1 MATNRVTGTLDV
13 RAGAAPAV
21 AEGKARSAAA
31 GRSRSSSKFVQQG
44 NIRDLRYVRRGS
56 ETKLANWLFHE
67 SGRSSFDAVSYCG
80 RAVGAE
86 VVIKSDGATA
96 WPSGV
101 AACGRVWLCPV
112 CAAKIKARRAVELET
127 ACNAHAAAGGSFS
140 MVTATARHDR
150 LMSLREVRRAVAS
163 SWRKVQ
169 RRKSWAAIR
178 GLVEGQVVAPE
189 VTVGDNGWHPHA
201 HVLLFVKAGAKR
213 SDLNELLP
221 AFVADWREL
230 VNDSLGSMPSVERGV
245 HLLHFGTDAQAA
257 AAGYLSKV
265 AKELT
270 ASNAKSGRDPFSL
283 LDGVGDGDSQ
293 SIARWIEYADAM
305 KGVQSISWS
314 KGLRA
319 KLGLDVEL
327 TDEEI
332 VALDDEI
339 GVEVARV
346 DGERWDTLLRLGCAH
361 ELLREVEARV
371 RASGLAPPLVT

>member
-1 MATNRVTGTLDV
+1 MASNRVTGTLNV
-13 RAGAAPAV
+13 QAGGASATS
-21 AEGKARSAAA
+21 EGKARSAAA
-31 GRSRSSSKFVQQG
+31 GRSRYSREFVQQAS
-44 NIRDLRYVRRGS
+44 IRDLRYVRRGA

-67 SGRSSFDAVSYCG
+67 SGRSSFDAVTYCG
-80 RAVGAE
+80 RALAADVS
-86 VVIKSDGATA
+86 IKSDGARA

-101 AACGRVWLCPV
+101 AHCGRVWLCPV

-150 LMSLREVRRAVAS
+150 TMSLREVRTAVAS

-178 GLVEGQVVAPE
+178 SLVDGQVVAPE

-213 SDLNELLP
+213 SDLNEQLP

-230 VNDSLGSMPSVERGV
+230 VNDALGSMPSVERGV

-270 ASNAKSGRDPFSL
+270 AGNAKSGRDPFTL
-283 LDGVGDGDSQ
+283 LDGVGDGDAK
-293 SIARWIEYADAM
+293 SIARWIEFADAM

-314 KGLRA
+314 KGLRSR
-319 KLGLDVEL
+319 LGLDVEL

-332 VALDDEI
+332 AALDDEV

-346 DGERWDTLLRLGCAH
+346 YCEKWNMLLRQGRAH
-361 ELLREVEARV
+361 ELLREVEMRV
-371 RASGLAPPLVT
+371 RASGLAPPPVT